1 MHCQGR
7 IAVVQ
12 AAGVGE
18 YDSSAQEGVAHNKTE
33 KRSADFFRAREG
45 KGKKNIHGDA
55 AQLKR
60 EIPPV
65 VCPVPENK
73 CEKTLLPYLAAQHEH
88 AAQEKNPVR
97 QPGKIRFDK

>member
-45 KGKKNIHGDA
+45 KGKKKTIA
-55 AQLKR
+55 
-60 EIPPV
+60 
-65 VCPVPENK
+65 NK
-73 CEKTLLPYLAAQHEH
+73 KKAT
-88 AAQEKNPVR
+88 K
-97 QPGKIRFDK
+97 